1 MTQLKETF
9 FLLEMCGLG
18 GDGGG
23 GVLKCP
29 PCLARAILQD
39 KLVHCEGTDAAESAL
54 HTVGGV
60 LATQG
65 GGVTKQAGGP
75 V

>member
-1 MTQLKETF
+1 M
-9 FLLEMCGLG
+9 
-18 GDGGG
+18 
-23 GVLKCP
+23 LKCP

-39 KLVHCEGTDAAESAL
+39 KLVHCEGTDATESAL

-60 LATQG
+60 LAKQG

-75 V
+75 VCKLSSLSSVTSFRRTHQHDSPG

>member
-1 MTQLKETF
+1 M
-9 FLLEMCGLG
+9 
-18 GDGGG
+18 
-23 GVLKCP
+23 LKCP

-39 KLVHCEGTDAAESAL
+39 KLARREGTDATESAL

-60 LATQG
+60 LAMQG

-75 V
+75 I